1 MRVWLKDL
9 RESKGLTQQ
18 NVADYLGVTKQYY
31 QMVESGSRAKDLTTS
46 IVMSLATLF
55 EISAIEIMR
64 REQAYQKEVLKA

>member
-18 NVADYLGVTKQYY
+18 NVADYLGITKQYY

>member
-9 RESKGLTQQ
+9 RESKGFTQQ
-18 NVADYLGVTKQYY
+18 NVADYLGITKQYY
-31 QMVESGSRAKDLTTS
+31 QMVESGNRAKDLTTS

-64 REQAYQKEVLKA
+64 REQAYQKEASKA